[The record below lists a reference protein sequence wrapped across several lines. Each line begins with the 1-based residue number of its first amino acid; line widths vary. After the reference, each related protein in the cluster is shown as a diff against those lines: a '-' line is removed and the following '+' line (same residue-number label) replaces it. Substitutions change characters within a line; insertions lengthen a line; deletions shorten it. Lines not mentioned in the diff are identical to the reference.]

1 MTVLPQCPVQYCL
14 TNTLSIYLLASIS
27 QRSHWP
33 NPTSLKVPRITHPST
48 HIPCKAFNDLVSWI
62 LTDTLEHSEV
72 WWKEMISFF
81 LNNNWRHKDVQE
93 YHNQISEKDFPDKS
107 LQAHLWKQ
115 VVFCTKTQ
123 HMFWKSWLLGNL
135 DNSLCKIR
143 LRTPA
148 SKWEPA
154 TWRLQLNHSRGFW
167 RVYSEHKDSAMVNMQ
182 EPGDSTSCKH
192 RMGQHGLS
200 RYGAHKQLLPE
211 LWYHPATENTIIPLL
226 CHLNLLPFNAPLA
239 VW

>member
-1 MTVLPQCPVQYCL
+1 M
-14 TNTLSIYLLASIS
+14 NTYRYFRT
-27 QRSHWP
+27 QWG
-33 NPTSLKVPRITHPST
+33 
-48 HIPCKAFNDLVSWI
+48 LVKG
-62 LTDTLEHSEV
+62 DD
-72 WWKEMISFF
+72 FF
-81 LNNNWRHKDVQE
+81 LSEQQLKTQRRTGVPQSNH
-93 YHNQISEKDFPDKS
+93 SEKDFPDKS
-107 LQAHLWKQ
+107 LQAHLRKQ
-115 VVFCTKTQ
+115 VVFCTKAQ

-154 TWRLQLNHSRGFW
+154 TWRLQLNHSGWFW